1 MRKTQID
8 LFDLIEHVI
17 DDVFLNSIYTF
28 DMYRFLRSNQVKR
41 PVVDEFVDSITAK
54 NIQVSI
60 DELNL
65 YLEGGSDSDHKQ
77 IREAYGHLGKPT
89 ARKIRDYLNRILT
102 DAWKYQNDKR
112 PGRRKGSKNRKKLTK

>member
-8 LFDLIEHVI
+8 LFDLVEHVI

-65 YLEGGSDSDHKQ
+65 YLEGGSDSDHRQ
-77 IREAYGHLGKPT
+77 TREAYGHLGKPT

>member
-65 YLEGGSDSDHKQ
+65 YLEGGSDSDHRQ

>member
-17 DDVFLNSIYTF
+17 DDVFLNNIYTF

-65 YLEGGSDSDHKQ
+65 YLEGGSDSDHRQ
-77 IREAYGHLGKPT
+77 IRGQAEGK
-89 ARKIRDYLNRILT
+89 DLRIV
-102 DAWKYQNDKR
+102 
-112 PGRRKGSKNRKKLTK
+112 KN

>member
-1 MRKTQID
+1 MRKTQVD

>member
-54 NIQVSI
+54 NIQISI

-65 YLEGGSDSDHKQ
+65 YLEGGSDSDHRQ

>member
-8 LFDLIEHVI
+8 LFDLVEHVI
-17 DDVFLNSIYTF
+17 DDVFLNSTYTF

-65 YLEGGSDSDHKQ
+65 YLEGGSDSDHRQ

>member
-8 LFDLIEHVI
+8 LFDLVEHVI
-17 DDVFLNSIYTF
+17 DDVFLNSVYTF

-65 YLEGGSDSDHKQ
+65 YLEGGSDSDHRQ

>member
-8 LFDLIEHVI
+8 LFDLVEHVI
-17 DDVFLNSIYTF
+17 DDVFLNNIYTF

-65 YLEGGSDSDHKQ
+65 YLEGGSDSDHRQ

>member
-17 DDVFLNSIYTF
+17 DDVFLNNIYTF

-65 YLEGGSDSDHKQ
+65 YLEGGSDSDHRQ

>member
-17 DDVFLNSIYTF
+17 DDVFLNSVYTF

-65 YLEGGSDSDHKQ
+65 YLEGGSDSDHRQ

>member
-8 LFDLIEHVI
+8 LFDLVEHVI
-17 DDVFLNSIYTF
+17 DDVFLNNIYTF

-54 NIQVSI
+54 NIQISI

-65 YLEGGSDSDHKQ
+65 YLEGGSDSDHRQ

>member
-8 LFDLIEHVI
+8 LFDLVEHVI
-17 DDVFLNSIYTF
+17 DDVFKNSIYTF

-65 YLEGGSDSDHKQ
+65 YLEGGSDSDHRQ

>member
-8 LFDLIEHVI
+8 LFDLVEHVI

-65 YLEGGSDSDHKQ
+65 YLEGGSDSDHRQ

>member
-28 DMYRFLRSNQVKR
+28 DMYRFLRSNQIKR

-65 YLEGGSDSDHKQ
+65 YLEGGSDSDHRQ

>member
-8 LFDLIEHVI
+8 LFDLVEHVI
-17 DDVFLNSIYTF
+17 DDVFLNNIYTF

>member
-65 YLEGGSDSDHKQ
+65 
-77 IREAYGHLGKPT
+77 
-89 ARKIRDYLNRILT
+89 
-102 DAWKYQNDKR
+102 
-112 PGRRKGSKNRKKLTK
+112 

>member
-54 NIQVSI
+54 HIQVSI

-65 YLEGGSDSDHKQ
+65 YLEGGSDSDHRQ

>member
-8 LFDLIEHVI
+8 LFDLVEHVI

-28 DMYRFLRSNQVKR
+28 DMYRFLRSNQIKR

-65 YLEGGSDSDHKQ
+65 YLEGGSDSDHRQ